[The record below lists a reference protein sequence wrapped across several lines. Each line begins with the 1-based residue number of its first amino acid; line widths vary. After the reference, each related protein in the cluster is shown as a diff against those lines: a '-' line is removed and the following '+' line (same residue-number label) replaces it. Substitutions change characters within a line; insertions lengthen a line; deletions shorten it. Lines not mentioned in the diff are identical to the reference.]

1 MANEVI
7 NLDTVFSGFDSGT
20 DLQPKNTRTN
30 NQGVKINDI
39 AGFGK
44 IVSAAPTAAA
54 GVKGDMVFT
63 TNGEDAAILYL
74 CVSSETFTN
83 GVGNNDAIWVNVAL
97 AA

>member
-39 AGFGK
+39 AGFIK
-44 IVSAAPTAAA
+44 FVSVAPTE
-54 GVKGDMVFT
+54 GVAGDMVFNT
-63 TNGEDAAILYL
+63 ADTSIYICTEEDTF
-74 CVSSETFTN
+74 VS
-83 GVGNNDAIWVNVAL
+83 VAL
-97 AA
+97 SEV